1 MKLKYTLSLFLFF
14 VFFIAPLSAKIIYVD
29 TDVIGGNDDGTSW
42 QDSYSILQFAI
53 GEAEYGDT
61 IWVAEGTYK
70 PTNSSFRTIYF
81 SLNNGVKWYGGFQGN
96 ETELSQRD
104 YELYPTILS
113 GDIGIQGDST
123 DNSYHVIYSMDA
135 DSTTVLDGFQIREG
149 QADYGFF
156 NDPLSY
162 GGGLLME
169 GTAGNSSIQIKNCHF
184 DNNYALSGGAVNC
197 SFLNPIFNNCRF
209 TDNIAEYSGG
219 AIWKSGNS
227 IDSSQPFISNC
238 FFEKNIG
245 RGAAVFFDN
254 VTGIHKVIDSDF
266 YENKVVEGN
275 GSGGSIAFDGN
286 LTSENSDLEIK
297 GCHFEGGKAKHGVG
311 VFYGTIFNNSEA
323 SFNFKINDCVL

>member
-29 TDVIGGNDDGTSW
+29 ADVIGGNDDGTSW

-123 DNSYHVIYSMDA
+123 DNSFM
-135 DSTTVLDGFQIREG
+135 
-149 QADYGFF
+149 
-156 NDPLSY
+156 
-162 GGGLLME
+162 
-169 GTAGNSSIQIKNCHF
+169 
-184 DNNYALSGGAVNC
+184 
-197 SFLNPIFNNCRF
+197 
-209 TDNIAEYSGG
+209 
-219 AIWKSGNS
+219 
-227 IDSSQPFISNC
+227 
-238 FFEKNIG
+238 
-245 RGAAVFFDN
+245 
-254 VTGIHKVIDSDF
+254 
-266 YENKVVEGN
+266 
-275 GSGGSIAFDGN
+275 
-286 LTSENSDLEIK
+286 
-297 GCHFEGGKAKHGVG
+297 
-311 VFYGTIFNNSEA
+311 
-323 SFNFKINDCVL
+323 